1 MRVLGAAAA
10 GLSSEF
16 CLALVVPR
24 IRGREVEDLEV
35 GRLGGSMSLGEQ
47 SSVMLCVTCQLRT
60 GNESGSDFLC
70 KEISS
75 YFV

>member
-1 MRVLGAAAA
+1 MLRVLGAAAA

-35 GRLGGSMSLGEQ
+35 GRLAGSVSLG
-47 SSVMLCVTCQLRT
+47 SSPVLCCASRV
-60 GNESGSDFLC
+60 S
-70 KEISS
+70 
-75 YFV
+75 FVLAMSQVETFCVKQ